1 MAGHP
6 VDTYPGM
13 SSILQDVQ
21 SMSSLVN
28 VQWTC
33 CLAGT
38 GHATGHQLDTNQ
50 CPVDKTDAK
59 SGQLSTGCALDVQ
72 YVCWMSTGFPK
83 AKWGSVKYST
93 IPPISV
99 NASSAIEIYDKPR
112 EGVDRGEEVAGTA
125 FNVLRKDLE
134 VIRKQFLH
142 LERRQN

>member
-1 MAGHP
+1 
-6 VDTYPGM
+6 
-13 SSILQDVQ
+13 
-21 SMSSLVN
+21 
-28 VQWTC
+28 
-33 CLAGT
+33 
-38 GHATGHQLDTNQ
+38 
-50 CPVDKTDAK
+50 
-59 SGQLSTGCALDVQ
+59 
-72 YVCWMSTGFPK
+72 MSTGFPK